1 MPSPAHQRP
10 GQSRKAQNSL
20 FTAYV
25 IAVTLAVSGLLLA
38 VLSVADPVGFA
49 QLRVAAHEVTAPVAR
64 ASRHMI
70 GSISGIDDSI
80 SAYVNAGDQNRRLRS
95 ELADARRQLVETSAL
110 QEQTRQL
117 KGLLKLQE
125 TDKMGI
131 ANGYLLTSNSTSTK
145 RLALLSIGR
154 NMGVT
159 AGQPVRGADGLI
171 GRVLTAGPSVSQVL
185 LLSDVDNVVPVRRA
199 RDGLPAQISGSG
211 YGDLDVRT
219 LNVANNPFR
228 PGDILVTSG
237 IGGLYPPN
245 IPVAVV
251 IRRKDDGA
259 LARPLA
265 DPAKVDAVSVLRPYT
280 PSSIEAQA
288 IPETNG
294 AMPDLS
300 ADDQPRPPTART
312 PPPAVATPRQAPSAA
327 SPTTTS
333 AAPRP

>member
-1 MPSPAHQRP
+1 MASPANQRP

-25 IAVTLAVSGLLLA
+25 IAVTGAVGGLLLA
-38 VLSVADPVGFA
+38 VLSVADPLGFA
-49 QLRVAAHEVTAPVAR
+49 HLRIAAHELTAPVAR
-64 ASRHMI
+64 ATRQMI
-70 GSISGIDDSI
+70 GSISGIDDNI
-80 SAYVNAGDQNRRLRS
+80 SAYVHAGDQNRRLRS

-154 NMGVT
+154 NMGVA

-294 AMPDLS
+294 AMPDLT
-300 ADDQPRPPTART
+300 AEPAPRAA
-312 PPPAVATPRQAPSAA
+312 PASTVQAPATKAPS
-327 SPTTTS
+327 TTAT
-333 AAPRP
+333 APRP